1 MIFSFSL
8 GALQTSLKKVDWFV
22 IKINISIFNNTND
35 LSLIIMIFE
44 SGFEAV
50 REVAR
55 HGSFTNAAKAL
66 GVSGPAVSRQ
76 VKSLEERLGL
86 VLFHRTTR
94 MVTLTEAGQ
103 QLVDTLDRGSD
114 EVSGLIERLAE
125 GQERPFGKLRLNA
138 PMAFGEKFLVGPI
151 AEYASLYPD
160 VIVDIEFDD
169 RRVHLVEEGYDLIIR
184 IGALEDTGLI
194 AKKLCDFPTIICAS
208 PGFLAHHG
216 HPRTPSDLTRLPA
229 VVYSN
234 SASGNSMNYRT
245 ANGDVG
251 VVNLSPAI
259 YANSI
264 GMLLEATKQGLGFS
278 RLPEVFCAEAL
289 NEGTLI
295 ETLSEY
301 DLIPDRAIF
310 VMYPEKRYLPLKVRK
325 FIDHLSARLSVM
337 KNY

>member
-1 MIFSFSL
+1 MHITN
-8 GALQTSLKKVDWFV
+8 ALKAL
-22 IKINISIFNNTND
+22 
-35 LSLIIMIFE
+35 IMIFDT
-44 SGFEAV
+44 GFEAV
-50 REVAR
+50 REVAKQ
-55 HGSFTNAAKAL
+55 GSFKNAARML
-66 GVSGPAVSRQ
+66 GITGPAVSRQ

-94 MVTLTEAGQ
+94 TVTLTEAGR
-103 QLVDTLDRGSD
+103 QLVDTLDRGSE

-125 GQERPFGKLRLNA
+125 GQERPFGKLKINA

-160 VIVDIEFDD
+160 VIVDVEFDD

-194 AKKLCDFPTIICAS
+194 AKKLCDFATIICAS

-216 HPRTPSDLTRLPA
+216 HPGTPSDLTRLPA

-234 SASGNSMNYRT
+234 SASGNSMNYRNV
-245 ANGDVG
+245 NGDVG

-264 GMLLEATKQGLGFS
+264 GMLLEATKQGLGFC
-278 RLPEVFCAEAL
+278 RLPEILCAEAL
-289 NEGTLI
+289 SDGTLI
-295 ETLSEY
+295 EILSEY
-301 DLIPDRAIF
+301 DLIPERAIF
-310 VMYPEKRYLPLKVRK
+310 AMYPEKRYLPLKVRK
-325 FIDHLSARLSVM
+325 FIDHLSARLSIM
-337 KNY
+337 KNHAPAQS

>member
-1 MIFSFSL
+1 MQLPVGERPQPHFGASLMIFSFSL
-8 GALQTSLKKVDWFV
+8 GALQTSLKKVDWFE

-151 AEYASLYPD
+151 AEFASLYPD
-160 VIVDIEFDD
+160 VTVDVEFDD
-169 RRVHLVEEGYDLIIR
+169 KRVHLVEEGYDLIIR

-194 AKKLCDFPTIICAS
+194 AKKLCESEFSCTLRS
-208 PGFLAHHG
+208 PK
-216 HPRTPSDLTRLPA
+216 D
-229 VVYSN
+229 
-234 SASGNSMNYRT
+234 
-245 ANGDVG
+245 
-251 VVNLSPAI
+251 AI
-259 YANSI
+259 
-264 GMLLEATKQGLGFS
+264 
-278 RLPEVFCAEAL
+278 
-289 NEGTLI
+289 
-295 ETLSEY
+295 
-301 DLIPDRAIF
+301 
-310 VMYPEKRYLPLKVRK
+310 
-325 FIDHLSARLSVM
+325 
-337 KNY
+337 